1 MARAAKN
8 KRSSKQGSGGVRSSK
23 QRPQRT
29 IEKSWGVIERK
40 QRQPIGQRILRRRKT
55 NLDNRRNASCNRQ
68 GCSDRRVAVYDYQIG
83 LFDVIILIEV
93 THEISQ
99 FSSIPSRFCLKTM
112 LPL

>member
-1 MARAAKN
+1 MTRQCIVGQRSSRKYFLKN
-8 KRSSKQGSGGVRSSK
+8 K
-23 QRPQRT
+23 
-29 IEKSWGVIERK
+29 KS
-40 QRQPIGQRILRRRKT
+40 LC
-55 NLDNRRNASCNRQ
+55 RNASCNRQ